1 MSWVK
6 SWRRLIRA
14 VDWGLLVLVRAPM
27 RRTPL
32 MVMVSKSLHS
42 HFHGCD
48 LFFPSYVVSWCA
60 WTAGHLSLDLIII
73 MKVNMS
79 FLTFHPLR
87 TTSLAVDLLVP
98 AASATSIQPEC
109 TAERVAEIRST
120 LLLLYGEHR
129 WVDTHIRCFSFCV
142 SPINLYPIIF

>member
-1 MSWVK
+1 MDV
-6 SWRRLIRA
+6 IY
-14 VDWGLLVLVRAPM
+14 
-27 RRTPL
+27 
-32 MVMVSKSLHS
+32 
-42 HFHGCD
+42 
-48 LFFPSYVVSWCA
+48 FFPPMPYLDVSDV
-60 WTAGHLSLDLIII
+60 HLSLDLTII

-79 FLTFHPLR
+79 FLTFYPLR

-129 WVDTHIRCFSFCV
+129 
-142 SPINLYPIIF
+142 